1 MVRSFASR
9 ATSEIWGGR
18 AARTLPVEIQDRVR
32 RKLRMLNNAE
42 VLQDLRV
49 PPNNR
54 LEKLSGNRSGK
65 FSIRVNNRWRICF
78 RWDDGDAYEVEVV
91 DYH

>member
-1 MVRSFASR
+1 
-9 ATSEIWGGR
+9 
-18 AARTLPVEIQDRVR
+18 
-32 RKLRMLNNAE
+32 MLNNAE

-54 LEKLSGNRSGK
+54 LEKLSGNRSGQ

-78 RWDDGDAYEVEVV
+78 RWDDGHAYEVEVV

>member
-1 MVRSFASR
+1 
-9 ATSEIWGGR
+9 
-18 AARTLPVEIQDRVR
+18 
-32 RKLRMLNNAE
+32 MLNNAE

-54 LEKLSGNRSGK
+54 LEKLSGNRSGQ

>member
-1 MVRSFASR
+1 
-9 ATSEIWGGR
+9 
-18 AARTLPVEIQDRVR
+18 
-32 RKLRMLNNAE
+32 MLNNAE
-42 VLQDLRV
+42 ILQDLRV

-54 LEKLSGNRSGK
+54 LEKLSGNRSGQ

-78 RWDDGDAYEVEVV
+78 RWDDGHAYEVEVV